1 MLDCPDT
8 KISSFQQLR
17 VQRNPCLFLWH
28 FRSACGLSV
37 ENKCIKSRSF
47 PNTNTVTYVH
57 MCFLCFWYFSWVF
70 SKFYIQYSRSP
81 FPLSS
86 LGSTRG
92 TALALRNVKRSSW
105 DHTRGEYLGFLGTSV
120 KDFSSY
126 GIPVST
132 SMDLRE
138 NSSRIS
144 LCKYIFPDLELWNLR
159 KIRPKTEVGKT
170 NTFHLSQEYD

>member
-8 KISSFQQLR
+8 KISSFQQLK

-57 MCFLCFWYFSWVF
+57 MCLLCFWYFSWVF
-70 SKFYIQYSRSP
+70 SKFYIQYSRSH

-86 LGSTRG
+86 LGLRWHYG
-92 TALALRNVKRSSW
+92 TSKGQAGITHGGSIW
-105 DHTRGEYLGFLGTSV
+105 GFLAPRWKISAHMGSPCPLRWICGRIAAGYRCASIS
-120 KDFSSY
+120 FQIWSS
-126 GIPVST
+126 GI
-132 SMDLRE
+132 
-138 NSSRIS
+138 
-144 LCKYIFPDLELWNLR
+144 
-159 KIRPKTEVGKT
+159 
-170 NTFHLSQEYD
+170 